1 MFWAFIMNAQNQLP
15 LANANLEE
23 IEPNTNNFT
32 YWSNLQT
39 NGGQVNYSIET
50 ENLIPGSSR
59 AQKSEIISI
68 YGHVLL
74 GTKLNNEHYFMDA
87 DFNVVIKASIDEIY
101 ENPRIVEDAY
111 IKAGQDL
118 DKTKTI
124 SAMFKS
130 L

>member
-1 MFWAFIMNAQNQLP
+1 
-15 LANANLEE
+15 
-23 IEPNTNNFT
+23 
-32 YWSNLQT
+32 
-39 NGGQVNYSIET
+39 
-50 ENLIPGSSR
+50 
-59 AQKSEIISI
+59 
-68 YGHVLL
+68 
-74 GTKLNNEHYFMDA
+74 MDA

-130 L
+130 QDNNWIGSRYDYYLKLSNFIN

>member
-1 MFWAFIMNAQNQLP
+1 MVIAQATLYDF
-15 LANANLEE
+15 LEKE
-23 IEPNTNNFT
+23 
-32 YWSNLQT
+32 
-39 NGGQVNYSIET
+39 V
-50 ENLIPGSSR
+50 
-59 AQKSEIISI
+59 KSEIISI

-130 L
+130 QDNNWIGSRYDYYPKLSNFYKIVDILKWVIPMFLLLPIFLRKRVV